1 VKSDHFLFVANAAKA
16 ISNFNTAAIC
26 RATEYN
32 NLYFVLCILI
42 FLYLYNRLRIRKFP
56 KTAVGNL
63 GKKKPISFP
72 GYIAEPKPWELR
84 DTGDDASLSLS
95 IIIAVAWLQQL
106 RVTVE
111 RTLWTYKYLI
121 DT

>member
-1 VKSDHFLFVANAAKA
+1 MND
-16 ISNFNTAAIC
+16 
-26 RATEYN
+26 
-32 NLYFVLCILI
+32 
-42 FLYLYNRLRIRKFP
+42 RLRIRKLP

-63 GKKKPISFP
+63 GKKKLISFP

-95 IIIAVAWLQQL
+95 IIIAVASLQQL